1 MVRLFPLALC
11 LLIAACGRETVV
23 VGSKDFDENRI
34 LAEMFAILLEEE
46 GLRVERRI
54 PFGPTSEVFEAL
66 RQGSIDVY
74 PEYTGTAL
82 GLLGQAGT
90 TDAGAAWRRVQFAFH
105 ELGLK
110 FLPRL
115 GFESTYAVLV
125 TAETATASGLE
136 TIHDLRPVAQE
147 LRLGAT
153 ETYVQRPRDGLQPM
167 LDFYG
172 LDFADIVVVEG
183 NERMK
188 LYNDLVQGRID
199 AMVGYATDPEIRDFG
214 FVSLVD
220 SETFFPPYEAAPL
233 VSEAA
238 LKRAPEIEARLT
250 RLEGKL
256 NLSLIRR
263 LNEQVGI
270 EGRSPARIARDALAE
285 LGLVEPEQTESVPPF
300 AVAAETGAVGGD
312 EASLALRS
320 VRQAVPKRGVALLES
335 DDPISAID
343 LRSARIALVPSVSH
357 FHVRNGRAVRNETIE
372 TVAVV
377 GSSLVHVLILQ
388 SGPPTLE
395 EAERIAVGPFGSAS
409 YRLGRLVAAAIE
421 PEPDL
426 VFAQDASAGSVAAL
440 VRDGTANAGI
450 VVGAV
455 GRPDLRKA
463 LTGSERLVLAD
474 AAGWWSGITRLRL
487 PFLRRALIPAE
498 TYGADRRKVETL
510 AMQLT
515 LIGPARPSISVIGRQ
530 GPGSYMEELYP
541 LTDKVV
547 RSINANLDLKVS
559 VDPSLKRS
567 DALQPSI
574 RPRRGDLNPEP
585 ERSVLSVAIMLFVIW
600 AGWLF
605 VRPKR
610 DADKGDCQCES
621 NQSRHGQGD

>member
-1 MVRLFPLALC
+1 MVRIFLLSLC
-11 LLIAACGRETVV
+11 LLVAACGRETVV

-34 LAEMFAILLEEE
+34 LAEMFALLLEEE

-54 PFGPTSEVFEAL
+54 PLGSTSEVFESL

-125 TAETATASGLE
+125 TAETATARELE
-136 TIHDLRPVAQE
+136 TIGDLGPVAQE

-153 ETYVQRPRDGLQPM
+153 EAYVQRPRDGLQPM
-167 LDFYG
+167 LGFFG
-172 LDFADIVVVEG
+172 LDFSDIVVADG
-183 NERMK
+183 NDRAQ
-188 LYNDLVQGRID
+188 LYTDLVEGRID
-199 AMVGYATDPEIRDFG
+199 VMVGYATDPEIRDFG
-214 FVSLVD
+214 LVTLVPT
-220 SETFFPPYEAAPL
+220 ETFFPPYEAAPL

-238 LKRAPEIEARLT
+238 LARAPSIEATLT
-250 RLEGKL
+250 RLADKL
-256 NLSLIRR
+256 DVSLMRR

-285 LGLVEPEQTESVPPF
+285 LGLVEPGQTETVPPF
-300 AVAAETGAVGGD
+300 AIAAETGAVGGD

-320 VRQAVPKRGVALLES
+320 VRQAVPRRGVAFLETV
-335 DDPISAID
+335 DPIAAIS
-343 LRSARIALVPSVSH
+343 LRSARIALVPSISH
-357 FHVRNGRAVRNETIE
+357 FHVRNGRAIRNERIE

-377 GSSLVHVLILQ
+377 GSSLVHALTLQ
-388 SGPPTLE
+388 SGPNALA
-395 EAERIAVGPFGSAS
+395 EAQRIAVGPFGTAS
-409 YRLGRLVAAAIE
+409 YRLGRLVAASME

-426 VFAQDASAGSVAAL
+426 VFAEDASAGSAAAL
-440 VRDGTANAGI
+440 VRDGSADAAI
-450 VVGAV
+450 VVGAL
-455 GRPDLRKA
+455 GRPDLRKV
-463 LTGSERLVLAD
+463 LTGSEPLVLAD

-487 PFLRRALIPAE
+487 PFLRRALVPAD
-498 TYGADRRKVETL
+498 TYGVGHREVDTL

-515 LIGPARPSISVIGRQ
+515 LTGPARPSTSVIGRQ
-530 GPGSYMEELYP
+530 GPGSYIEELYP
-541 LTDKVV
+541 LTDNVV
-547 RSINANLDLKVS
+547 RAINANLDLKVS
-559 VDPSLKRS
+559 VDPSLKKS
-567 DALQPSI
+567 DALQPSV

-585 ERSVLSVAIMLFVIW
+585 ERSVLSVAIVLFVIW
-600 AGWLF
+600 AGWLL

-610 DADKGDCQCES
+610 ES
-621 NQSRHGQGD
+621 